1 MHNKALA
8 FYRIVYFGETEMRE
22 HPDIVI
28 REIQNT
34 LRAFLAKWNGD
45 EQILSLGITGMRLT
59 PEEMEGLEN
68 TLGMEVS
75 SQVMLD
81 VLKGAG
87 KIAGKGEQAATEPNY
102 WEAAIGAAYTAGGG
116 GLAIN
121 MMKETQD
128 VHGALRGG
136 IAHLMF
142 SACLALLFLLGCG
155 WYFHENRLRNETTTE
170 QIKAE
175 ISLLEE
181 EITAM
186 AAEGLGDEVDITCF
200 SDPPVL
206 DILNEI
212 ATRMPK
218 DKITITELRVAQPGA
233 RGGWVEITGSSGS
246 AADFNEAFNVLKQS
260 SLFKLAEDTNIRLQ
274 GERTTFRIRA
284 FRPEEEIS
292 EVQS

>member
-1 MHNKALA
+1 M
-8 FYRIVYFGETEMRE
+8 
-22 HPDIVI
+22 
-28 REIQNT
+28 
-34 LRAFLAKWNGD
+34 
-45 EQILSLGITGMRLT
+45 
-59 PEEMEGLEN
+59 
-68 TLGMEVS
+68 
-75 SQVMLD
+75 
-81 VLKGAG
+81 
-87 KIAGKGEQAATEPNY
+87 
-102 WEAAIGAAYTAGGG
+102 
-116 GLAIN
+116 
-121 MMKETQD
+121 
-128 VHGALRGG
+128 
-136 IAHLMF
+136 
-142 SACLALLFLLGCG
+142 
-155 WYFHENRLRNETTTE
+155 
-170 QIKAE
+170 
-175 ISLLEE
+175 LEE